1 MKRRD
6 WLLAALSSSTTLLWA
21 ARPRYGGTLRV
32 FPSMPAA
39 DREPFMRLTVASQ
52 SDASRKNWR
61 FALRPN
67 VQLQTNATWN
77 ASVAAERVKS
87 AWPALGA
94 AAAGAGTL
102 VVSSDS
108 PAPDLPRLLDQKVL
122 IESGPFETVIPAGPK
137 PTMRANE
144 LYWNGRAFLD
154 SIELAA
160 SAQDADLVEL
170 SLNGSRRLRM
180 DSHRIWSTSPIEVVS
195 VDASGASPQIRQALS
210 LAIDRTSI
218 VKVLLQ
224 GHGEAAGG
232 LAPQWLSGY
241 AFVFPTQTDL
251 PKAKGLVGSRPP
263 QLTLS
268 YTAGDTL
275 LRLIAER
282 IAVNARD
289 IGLAVQPKSVA
300 GAELKMTREPV
311 QEWSGYEAEHAAIED
326 RKLIP
331 VVHVPHLYA
340 IHNRVRGWDEAH
352 DGRSADL
359 HLESIWVDA

>member
-6 WLLAALSSSTTLLWA
+6 WLLAALSSSAVLWA

-32 FPSMPAA
+32 FPSLPSA
-39 DREPFMRLTVASQ
+39 DREPFTRLTAASQ
-52 SDASRKNWR
+52 PDASRRTWR
-61 FALRPN
+61 FTLRPN
-67 VQLQTNATWN
+67 VQLQGNTPWTAIY
-77 ASVAAERVKS
+77 AAERIKS
-87 AWPALGA
+87 AWPGVSALSS
-94 AAAGAGTL
+94 GAGT
-102 VVSSDS
+102 VVVTMDA
-108 PAPDLPRLLDQKVL
+108 PTPDLPRLLDHRVSV
-122 IESGPFETVIPAGPK
+122 ESGPFEPVLPPGPK
-137 PTMRANE
+137 PTLRANE
-144 LYWNGRAFLD
+144 FYWNGRPFLD
-154 SIELAA
+154 SIELAP
-160 SAQDADLVEL
+160 SAQEADLVEL
-170 SLNGSRRLRM
+170 GLNGSRRLRM
-180 DSHRIWSTSPIEVVS
+180 DSHRIWSTSPIEVVA
-195 VDASGASPQIRQALS
+195 VDAGGAPPHIRQALS

-224 GHGEAAGG
+224 GHGEVAGG

-241 AFVFPTQTDL
+241 AFAFPVQTDL
-251 PKAKGLVGSRPP
+251 PKARAVLGARPP

-289 IGLAVQPKSVA
+289 IGLAIQPKSVA
-300 GAELKMTREPV
+300 GAELKMLREPV
-311 QEWSGYEAEHAAIED
+311 QEWPGYDAEHAAIED

-340 IHNRVRGWDEAH
+340 IHNRVHGWDEAH

>member
-1 MKRRD
+1 M
-6 WLLAALSSSTTLLWA
+6 
-21 ARPRYGGTLRV
+21 RV
-32 FPSMPAA
+32 YPSMPAV
-39 DREPFMRLTVASQ
+39 DREPFSRLATSAQ
-52 SDASRKNWR
+52 PDAARKIWR
-61 FALRPN
+61 FTLRPN
-67 VQLQTNATWN
+67 VLLQGNIPWTATY
-77 ASVAAERVKS
+77 AAERIKS
-87 AWPALGA
+87 GWPALNATNSGA
-94 AAAGAGTL
+94 TT
-102 VVSSDS
+102 VVVTMDA
-108 PAPDLPRLLDQKVL
+108 PTPDLPRLLDHRVT
-122 IESGPFETVIPAGPK
+122 IESGPFEPVVHAGPK
-137 PTMRANE
+137 PTLRANE
-144 LYWNGRAFLD
+144 LHWNGRPFLD

-160 SAQDADLVEL
+160 SAQEADLVEL

-195 VDASGASPQIRQALS
+195 VDAAGASPQIRQALA

-241 AFVFPTQTDL
+241 AFVFPVQTDL
-251 PKAKGLVGSRPP
+251 PKAKALLGARPP

-289 IGLAVQPKSVA
+289 IGLAIQPKSVA
-300 GAELKMTREPV
+300 GAELKMQREPV
-311 QEWSGYEAEHAAIED
+311 QEWPGYDAERAAVED

-352 DGRSADL
+352 DGRSGDL

>member
-1 MKRRD
+1 MRRRD
-6 WLLAALSSSTTLLWA
+6 WLLTALSSTALWA

-32 FPSMPAA
+32 FPSMPSA
-39 DREPFMRLTVASQ
+39 DREPFTRLTIASQ
-52 SDASRKNWR
+52 ADAARKNWR
-61 FALRPN
+61 FTLRQNVALQGN
-67 VQLQTNATWN
+67 VAWTAPL
-77 ASVAAERVKS
+77 AAERIKT
-87 AWPALGA
+87 AFPNLGA
-94 AAAGAGTL
+94 AAAGSGTL
-102 VVSSDS
+102 VVTSDS
-108 PAPDLPRLLDQKVL
+108 FAPDLPRQLDQHVL
-122 IESGPFETVIPAGPK
+122 IESGPFETVTPAGPK

-154 SIELAA
+154 SIELGA

-170 SLNGSRRLRM
+170 GLNGSRRLRM

-195 VDASGASPQIRQALS
+195 IDAAGTTPQIRQALS

-241 AFVFPTQTDL
+241 AFLFPVQTDL
-251 PKAKGLVGSRPP
+251 PKAKTLVGPRPP

-268 YTAGDTL
+268 YVAGDTI

-300 GAELKMTREPV
+300 GAELRMTREPV
-311 QEWSGYEAEHAAIED
+311 QEWPNYDAERTAIED

-331 VVHVPHLYA
+331 VVHVPRLYA
-340 IHNRVRGWDEAH
+340 IHNRVRGWDEVH

>member
-6 WLLAALSSSTTLLWA
+6 WLLAALSSSALRA

-32 FPSMPAA
+32 FPSLPAV
-39 DREPFMRLTVASQ
+39 DREPFTRLTTAAQ
-52 SDASRKNWR
+52 PDAARKVWR
-61 FALRPN
+61 FTLRPN
-67 VQLQTNATWN
+67 VLMQGNTPWT
-77 ASVAAERVKS
+77 AAYAVERIKS

-94 AAAGAGTL
+94 SSAGLGT
-102 VVSSDS
+102 VIIVSDS
-108 PAPDLPRLLDQKVL
+108 AVPDLPRMLDRRIP
-122 IESGPFETVIPAGPK
+122 IESGPFEPVLPAGPK
-137 PTMRANE
+137 PTLRANE
-144 LYWNGRAFLD
+144 FYWNGRPFLD
-154 SIELAA
+154 AIELAP

-180 DSHRIWSTSPIEVVS
+180 DSHRIWSTLPIEVVAI
-195 VDASGASPQIRQALS
+195 DAAGAPDHVRQALS

-224 GHGEAAGG
+224 SHGEVAGG
-232 LAPQWLSGY
+232 LAPQWLTGY
-241 AFVFPTQTDL
+241 AFVFPAQTDL
-251 PKAKGLVGSRPP
+251 AKARTLLGARPP

-268 YTAGDTL
+268 YVAGDTL

-300 GAELKMTREPV
+300 GAELKMLREPV
-311 QEWSGYEAEHAAIED
+311 EEWPGYDTEHSAIEE

-340 IHNRVRGWDEAH
+340 IHNRVRGWDEAN
-352 DGRSADL
+352 DGRSGDL

>member
-1 MKRRD
+1 M
-6 WLLAALSSSTTLLWA
+6 
-21 ARPRYGGTLRV
+21 
-32 FPSMPAA
+32 PSA
-39 DREPFMRLTVASQ
+39 DREPFTRLTTGAQ
-52 SDASRKNWR
+52 ADAARKTWR
-61 FALRPN
+61 FNLRQN
-67 VQLQTNATWN
+67 VTLQGNIAWT
-77 ASVAAERVKS
+77 SVLAAERVK
-87 AWPALGA
+87 AVAGNLGA
-94 AAAGAGTL
+94 AAAGSSTL
-102 VVSSDS
+102 VVTSDS
-108 PAPDLPRLLDQKVL
+108 PAPDLPRFLDQHVL
-122 IESGPFETVIPAGPK
+122 IESGAFETVVPAGPK

-154 SIELAA
+154 AIELAA

-180 DSHRIWSTSPIEVVS
+180 DSHRIWSTSPIEVIS
-195 VDASGASPQIRQALS
+195 VDASGTTPRIRQALS

-232 LAPQWLSGY
+232 LSPQWLSGY
-241 AFVFPTQTDL
+241 SFLFPVQTDL
-251 PKAKGLVGSRPP
+251 AKAKSLIGPRPP
-263 QLTLS
+263 QVTLS
-268 YTAGDTL
+268 YVAGDTI

-300 GAELKMTREPV
+300 GAELRMLREPV
-311 QEWSGYEAEHAAIED
+311 QEWPSYDAERSAIED

-352 DGRSADL
+352 DGRSGDL

>member
-1 MKRRD
+1 
-6 WLLAALSSSTTLLWA
+6 L
-21 ARPRYGGTLRV
+21 P
-32 FPSMPAA
+32 PANL
-39 DREPFMRLTVASQ
+39 EPFTRLTTSSQ
-52 SDASRKNWR
+52 PDGARKSWR
-61 FALRPN
+61 FGLRQN
-67 VQLQTNATWN
+67 VLLEGNTPWIANYA
-77 ASVAAERVKS
+77 VEKIKS
-87 AWPALGA
+87 AWPGIGA
-94 AAAGAGTL
+94 ASAGAGT
-102 VVSSDS
+102 VVVTADT
-108 PAPDLPRLLDQKVL
+108 PTPDLPRMLDQRVL
-122 IESGPFETVIPAGPK
+122 IESGAFEPVLPPGPK

-144 LYWNGRAFLD
+144 LYWNGRPFLD
-154 SIELAA
+154 ALELAG

-170 SLNGSRRLRM
+170 SLSGSRRVRM
-180 DSHRIWSTSPIEVVS
+180 DSHRIWSTLPIELIAI
-195 VDASGASPQIRQALS
+195 DASGASAQVRQALS

-241 AFVFPTQTDL
+241 AFVFPVQTDL
-251 PKAKGLVGSRPP
+251 AKARSLLGARPP

-268 YTAGDTL
+268 YTAGDAL

-289 IGLAVQPKSVA
+289 VALAVQPKSVA
-300 GAELKMTREPV
+300 GAELRMVREPV
-311 QEWSGYEAEHAAIED
+311 AEWPGYDAERAAMED

-359 HLESIWVDA
+359 HLESIWVDQ

>member
-6 WLLAALSSSTTLLWA
+6 WLLAALSSGAVLWG

-32 FPSMPAA
+32 YPSLPAA
-39 DREPFMRLTVASQ
+39 DREPFTRLTTGGVP
-52 SDASRKNWR
+52 DASRKVWR
-61 FALRPN
+61 FTLRPN
-67 VQLQTNATWN
+67 VQLQGNIPWTPLYATERIKAAWPGVNAT
-77 ASVAAERVKS
+77 S
-87 AWPALGA
+87 AGA
-94 AAAGAGTL
+94 AT
-102 VVSSDS
+102 VVLTMDA
-108 PAPDLPRLLDQKVL
+108 PMPDLPRLLDRRVT
-122 IESGPFETVIPAGPK
+122 IESGPFEPVLPAGPK
-137 PTMRANE
+137 PTLRANE
-144 LYWNGRAFLD
+144 LYWNGRPFLD

-160 SAQDADLVEL
+160 SAQEADLVEL

-180 DSHRIWSTSPIEVVS
+180 DSHRIWSTSPIEVVA
-195 VDASGASPQIRQALS
+195 VDAAGASPHIRQALS
-210 LAIDRTSI
+210 LAIDRASI

-224 GHGEAAGG
+224 GHGEVAGG
-232 LAPQWLSGY
+232 LAPNWLSGY
-241 AFVFPTQTDL
+241 AFVFPVQTDL
-251 PKAKGLVGSRPP
+251 AKAKALIGSRPP

-268 YTAGDTL
+268 YTAGDTV

-289 IGLAVQPKSVA
+289 IGLAIQPKSVA
-300 GAELKMTREPV
+300 GAELKMVREPV
-311 QEWSGYEAEHAAIED
+311 QEWSGYDAERAAIDD

-340 IHNRVRGWDEAH
+340 IHNRVRGWDEAN

>member
-6 WLLAALSSSTTLLWA
+6 WLLVALSSGAGLWA

-32 FPSMPAA
+32 YPSMPAA
-39 DREPFMRLTVASQ
+39 DREPFTRLTTASQ
-52 SDASRKNWR
+52 PDALRKTWR
-61 FALRPN
+61 FTLRPN
-67 VQLQTNATWN
+67 VQLRGNIPWTAIY
-77 ASVAAERVKS
+77 AAERIKS
-87 AWPALGA
+87 AWQGLSVASSGP
-94 AAAGAGTL
+94 GT
-102 VVSSDS
+102 VVVTADAPS
-108 PAPDLPRLLDQKVL
+108 PDLPRLLDQRVT
-122 IESGPFETVIPAGPK
+122 IESGPFEPVLPPGPR
-137 PTMRANE
+137 PTLRANE
-144 LYWNGRAFLD
+144 LYWNGRPFLD
-154 SIELAA
+154 SIELAS

-170 SLNGSRRLRM
+170 SLNGARRLRM
-180 DSHRIWSTSPIEVVS
+180 DSRRIWSTSPIEVVS
-195 VDASGASPQIRQALS
+195 VDAGGAPPHIRQALS

-224 GHGEAAGG
+224 GHGEVAGG

-241 AFVFPTQTDL
+241 AFVFPVQTDL
-251 PKAKGLVGSRPP
+251 SRAKALLGSRPP

-268 YTAGDTL
+268 YTAGDAL

-289 IGLAVQPKSVA
+289 IGLAIQPKSVA
-300 GAELKMTREPV
+300 GAELKMQREPV
-311 QEWSGYEAEHAAIED
+311 QEWPNYDAERAAIED

-340 IHNRVRGWDEAH
+340 IHNRVRGWEEAH

-359 HLESIWVDA
+359 RLESIWVDA

>member
-1 MKRRD
+1 MRRRD
-6 WLLAALSSSTTLLWA
+6 WLLAALSSATVWA

-32 FPSMPAA
+32 FPSLPAV
-39 DREPFMRLTVASQ
+39 DREPFTRQTTASLPHP
-52 SDASRKNWR
+52 SHKAWR
-61 FALRPN
+61 FTLRPN
-67 VQLQTNATWN
+67 VLLQGNVPWTAANAM
-77 ASVAAERVKS
+77 ERIKS
-87 AWPALGA
+87 AFPALGA
-94 AAAGAGTL
+94 SAVGAGTL
-102 VVSSDS
+102 VVVADS
-108 PAPDLPRLLDQKVL
+108 ATPDLPRLLDRKILV
-122 IESGPFETVIPAGPK
+122 ESGPFEPVLPPGPK
-137 PTMRANE
+137 PTLRANE
-144 LYWNGRAFLD
+144 LYWNGRPFLD
-154 SIELAA
+154 AIELAP

-180 DSHRIWSTSPIEVVS
+180 DSHRVWSTLPIEVVAI
-195 VDASGASPQIRQALS
+195 DAAGAPDHVRQALN
-210 LAIDRTSI
+210 LAIDRMSI

-224 GHGEAAGG
+224 GHGEVAGG

-241 AFVFPTQTDL
+241 SFVFPVQTDL
-251 PKAKGLVGSRPP
+251 AKARTLLGARPP
-263 QLTLS
+263 QVTLS

-300 GAELKMTREPV
+300 GAELRMVREPV
-311 QEWSGYEAEHAAIED
+311 EEWPSYDAERTTIED

-331 VVHVPHLYA
+331 VVHVPHLFA

-352 DGRSADL
+352 DGRSGDL